1 MPRILVVD
9 DEPSILSV
17 LSTLLR
23 QQEYEVEPVLG
34 GQKAVEVLGQQS
46 YDLMISDI
54 RMSPVDGME
63 LLRTAR
69 DLRPEMGVMMVTAY
83 GSVETAVEAMKLGA
97 YDYVTK
103 PFKVDELLMTVQRA
117 LEYYG
122 LRRENEELK
131 GQLNNRPKFGNMVA
145 ASPAMRRICDMVAKV
160 APTDQTVMV
169 GGESG
174 RGKEVVAKSIHSL
187 SVRKKKPFIAI
198 NCAALPEPL
207 LESELFGHV
216 KGAFTGAS
224 SDKKGLFEEAHEGTI
239 FLDEIGSMPQSL
251 QGKLL
256 RVLQER
262 EVRRVGGN
270 KTVSVDVR
278 VIAASNEN
286 LEAMIADNTFREDL
300 FYRLSVIPFVIPP
313 LRERREDVLP
323 LVEFFLKQIYGR
335 EGELPGL
342 DGSVQEAM
350 ENYAW
355 PGNVRELENAVRHS
369 ATFCRD
375 GMIQMEDLPVRIINN
390 LGVAPA
396 GGGGGGT
403 SDAYEGK
410 SLKVYLR
417 QKEKDYLGQVIE
429 HFDGDKDAAA
439 KAMKIS
445 LATLYR
451 KLPESEE

>member
-23 QQEYEVEPVLG
+23 QQEYEVAPVLG

-63 LLRTAR
+63 LLRIAR

-174 RGKEVVAKSIHSL
+174 VGKEVVAKSIHSL

-286 LEAMIADNTFREDL
+286 L
-300 FYRLSVIPFVIPP
+300 
-313 LRERREDVLP
+313 
-323 LVEFFLKQIYGR
+323 
-335 EGELPGL
+335 
-342 DGSVQEAM
+342 
-350 ENYAW
+350 
-355 PGNVRELENAVRHS
+355 
-369 ATFCRD
+369 
-375 GMIQMEDLPVRIINN
+375 
-390 LGVAPA
+390 
-396 GGGGGGT
+396 
-403 SDAYEGK
+403 SDDSG
-410 SLKVYLR
+410 
-417 QKEKDYLGQVIE
+417 
-429 HFDGDKDAAA
+429 
-439 KAMKIS
+439 
-445 LATLYR
+445 
-451 KLPESEE
+451 